1 MRIVLFSILFLSI
14 LSCQDDVL
22 IKPDAELRL
31 NYPAATYHKTKTG
44 CAYNFMMNDNS
55 ILVNSRNCA
64 SKLVYPKMN
73 AAIYLTYQK
82 VKNNNLDSL
91 LYDAQKLAY
100 NHDIKANSIPEQV
113 FVNPDNKT
121 YGIFYSINGNAASQ
135 SHFYLTDSIQHFVT
149 GSLYFE
155 AKPNFDSIYP
165 AVVYLRDDIREM
177 METMEWSTNSE
188 FRIQNSELER

>member
-1 MRIVLFSILFLSI
+1 MRSIILLIFSISLTA
-14 LSCQDDVL
+14 CQDDVV

-31 NYPAATYHKTKTG
+31 DYPIATYNTSETG
-44 CAYNFMMNDNS
+44 CNYNFMINDNAV
-55 ILVNSRNCA
+55 LVKNRNCGSRVA
-64 SKLVYPKMN
+64 YPKMN
-73 AAIYLTYQK
+73 ATIYLTYQT
-82 VKNNNLDSL
+82 VKKRNLDSL

-113 FVNPDNKT
+113 FVNPDNRA

-135 SHFYLTDSIQHFVT
+135 SHFYLTDSIQHFIT

-165 AVVYLRDDIREM
+165 AVIYLRDDIRTM
-177 METMEWSTNSE
+177 METLEWSS
-188 FRIQNSELER
+188 Q